1 MRNRLYAK
9 LTENGIRRL
18 YHVPENYNGT
28 KEDYAVENGYKLL
41 IETPAPQEGNWE
53 PEWFET
59 EDQITCNW
67 IETEPLLEN
76 ITEIET

>member
-1 MRNRLYAK
+1 MKSYINPHHFSLKRK
-9 LTENGIRRL
+9 I
-18 YHVPENYNGT
+18 
-28 KEDYAVENGYKLL
+28 GYKLL